1 MDLPGIRV
9 RRGIRDF
16 LDRPVGRGRVT
27 MRRVRSETRRGGV
40 AAVEMAVL
48 TPLLIILVV
57 GVWEIGRLIQLQQ
70 IMNAAARDG
79 ARLASQAEIINQSGA
94 NIQIDLSTSTPNVTD
109 TIKQY
114 LQAAG
119 INDLTGLTITFE
131 FLNGDTTLTQ
141 PYQGTKNQRFRIR
154 VSMPY
159 DNLRWTN
166 LTLISPSTI
175 GGECVW
181 QMMVDD
187 PFTLSPTLPGWSP

>member
-1 MDLPGIRV
+1 
-9 RRGIRDF
+9 
-16 LDRPVGRGRVT
+16 
-27 MRRVRSETRRGGV
+27 MRRVRSRTRRNGV
-40 AAVEMAVL
+40 AAVELAVL

-79 ARLASQAEIINQSGA
+79 ARLASQAYIVSSTGTNT
-94 NIQIDLSTSTPNVTD
+94 QIDLSTSSPNVTD

-114 LQAAG
+114 LLAAG

-131 FLNGDTTLTQ
+131 FLTGDTTLTQ
-141 PYQGTKNQRFRIR
+141 PYQGVKNQRFRIR
-154 VSMPY
+154 VTMPY

-181 QMMVDD
+181 QMMTDD
-187 PFTLSPTLPGWSP
+187 PFTLSTTLPGWTP